1 MRPRFPWGATLLVAL
16 AVAAMVGLGVWQLQ
30 RLKWKE
36 ALIARYTAAQASPS
50 IRQWPDGSDIAPL
63 SYSRVRV
70 VCAAVTGQTAVSGEN
85 ALHRAGWAHL
95 ADCRLAPAGRA
106 AVRMGWSDRPDNAQ
120 WSGGA
125 VTGTFLEQRDS
136 SVVIVADPPLAGLQA
151 NARPDPRDLPN
162 NHFSYAVQWFLFA
175 ATACVIYGIALWKR
189 LKAR

>member
-95 ADCRLAPAGRA
+95 ANDDFAQLLTGA
-106 AVRMGWSDRPDNAQ
+106 ATRIYYDSGASQ
-120 WSGGA
+120 WKLVIEATMFVTGA
-125 VTGTFLEQRDS
+125 VVDVWTG
-136 SVVIVADPPLAGLQA
+136 VKPVGNDPVGPYAKQSGC
-151 NARPDPRDLPN
+151 DPAALLTVE
-162 NHFSYAVQWFLFA
+162 AV
-175 ATACVIYGIALWKR
+175 
-189 LKAR
+189 